1 MHDDVE
7 RYLAPGW
14 FVDSDHPDVQAF
26 AQRAAAGATSPPER
40 ASRLFRAVRDGFRY
54 DPYSVSRDRDD
65 YRASAIVHRSRAF
78 CIPKA
83 VVLVAAA
90 RALGIPARLR
100 FSDVKNHLSSE
111 RLRARMGTDLFV
123 YHGSADLFLGGR
135 WVKASPAFDR
145 SLCEHFGVPPLEL
158 DGVHDAIFQALDAEG
173 REQMEYV
180 RDRGVFAD
188 LPFDEIARAF
198 VETYG
203 DDPPRDEDD
212 EAFRERPARRRR
224 A

>member
-1 MHDDVE
+1 MQDDVAQ
-7 RYLAPGW
+7 YLAPTF
-14 FVDSDHPDVQAF
+14 FVDSDHPDVRAF
-26 AQRAAAGATSPPER
+26 AERAAGIAASPAEK
-40 ASRLFRAVRDGFRY
+40 ASLLFRAVRDGFRY
-54 DPYSVSRDRDD
+54 DPYSVSRDRAD

-123 YHGSADLFLGGR
+123 YHGSADLFLGER

-158 DGVHDAIFQALDAEG
+158 DGVHDALFQVFDAEG
-173 REQMEYV
+173 KEQMEYV
-180 RDRGVFAD
+180 RERGVFAD

-203 DDPPRDEDD
+203 DDPPGAGDD
-212 EAFRERPARRRR
+212 AGR
-224 A
+224 

>member
-1 MHDDVE
+1 MQDDAA
-7 RYLAPGW
+7 RYLAPTY
-14 FVDSDHPDVQAF
+14 FVDSDHPDVVAF
-26 AQRAAAGATSPPER
+26 AERAGGAATAPTARAAL
-40 ASRLFRAVRDGFRY
+40 LFRAVRDGFRY
-54 DPYSVSRDRDD
+54 DPYSVSRDPAD
-65 YRASAIVHRSRAF
+65 YRASAIVHTKRAF

-90 RALGIPARLR
+90 RALGISARLR

-123 YHGSADLFLGGR
+123 YHGTADLFLDGR

-145 SLCEHFGVPPLEL
+145 DLCEHFGVPPLEF
-158 DGVHDAIFQALDAEG
+158 DGVSDALFSAYDAEG

-180 RDRGVFAD
+180 RDRGSFAD

-198 VETYG
+198 VATYG
-203 DDPPRDEDD
+203 DDPPSDADD
-212 EAFRERPARRRR
+212 EPSPRRRSR
-224 A
+224 ASSP

>member
-1 MHDDVE
+1 MQDDAAQ
-7 RYLAPGW
+7 YLAPTY
-14 FVDSDHPDVQAF
+14 FVDSDHPDVVAF
-26 AQRAAAGATSPPER
+26 AERAAGDVTDAR
-40 ASRLFRAVRDGFRY
+40 ARAVRLFRAVRDGFRY
-54 DPYSVSRDRDD
+54 DPYRVSRDPAD
-65 YRASAIVHRSRAF
+65 YRASAIVHTKRAF

-123 YHGSADLFLGGR
+123 YHGTADLFLDGR

-145 SLCEHFGVPPLEL
+145 DLCEHFGVPPLDF
-158 DGVHDAIFQALDAEG
+158 DGMQDALFSAYDAEG
-173 REQMEYV
+173 REQMVYV
-180 RDRGVFAD
+180 RDHGSFAD

-198 VETYG
+198 VATYG
-203 DDPPRDEDD
+203 DDPPSD
-212 EAFRERPARRRR
+212 AP
-224 A
+224 

>member
-1 MHDDVE
+1 MQDE
-7 RYLAPGW
+7 LAQYLAPGL
-14 FVDSDHPDVQAF
+14 FVDSDHPDVRAF
-26 AQRAAAGATSPPER
+26 AARAVGPATSPAER
-40 ASRLFRAVRDGFRY
+40 ASLLFAAVRDGFRY
-54 DPYSVSRDRDD
+54 DPYSVSRARAD
-65 YRASAIVHRSRAF
+65 YRASAIVHRTRAF

-83 VVLVAAA
+83 IVLTAAA

-111 RLRARMGTDLFV
+111 HLRARMGTDLFV
-123 YHGSADLFLGGR
+123 YHGSTDLFLGGR

-145 SLCEHFGVPPLEL
+145 SLCEHFGVEPLEL
-158 DGVHDAIFQALDAEG
+158 DGVHDALLSAFDAEG
-173 REQMEYV
+173 RQQMEYV

-203 DDPPRDEDD
+203 DGPATAEDD
-212 EAFRERPARRRR
+212 EVFSRR
-224 A
+224 